1 MSHDYQL
8 YFSRLCQGLYEQ
20 KEFWQAQAF
29 RKPSLSW
36 QAENQALSSALLSL
50 DEFGLAQLENDVAS
64 LGKFLSPYISG
75 LDELID
81 IAGGIE
87 ICPAELPDLGKE
99 MRFFPS
105 HIPGR
110 KWQQIRYFHQAAPA
124 KAERLVDWCCGKGHL
139 GRFLALTESCPVLG
153 LEWDQSLVDAGNEL
167 ANSLSAGEL
176 SIVPCDVL
184 EAAAGGWLAAG
195 DHVFALHACGDLHR
209 RMLQLAEQQQLEAVS
224 LVPCCYQKISA
235 DQHSFL
241 SAAAEKAELTLRR
254 RDLHTIVQETVTA
267 PKAVQKKRV
276 QLQQWRLGFDV
287 LQRDLRGIDAY
298 LSTPSLPQSS
308 LQLGFEGF
316 CRLLADKRQLQLP
329 AEVDW
334 KRYQTLGLK
343 RFNDARRLDLAR
355 LVFRRPLE
363 LAVVLDQL
371 LYLQEN
377 GFSVELLQ
385 FCPKHL
391 SPRNLLINA
400 WRD

>member
-20 KEFWQAQAF
+20 REFWQANAF
-29 RKPSLSW
+29 REPSLSW
-36 QAENQALSSALLSL
+36 QAENDDLSRALLSL
-50 DEFGLAQLENDVAS
+50 EECDLLQLENDVSS
-64 LGKFLSPYISG
+64 LLKYLSPYISG
-75 LDELID
+75 LDELSSMASD
-81 IAGGIE
+81 VE
-87 ICPAELPDLGKE
+87 ICSEQLPELAQD

-110 KWQQIRYFHQAAPA
+110 KWQQIRHFQQAAPA

-139 GRFLALTESCPVLG
+139 GRFLALSESCQVLG
-153 LEWDQSLVDAGNEL
+153 LEWQQSLVDAGNEL
-167 ANSLSAGEL
+167 ANSLLEGAL

-184 EAAAGGWLAAG
+184 EEATAGLIGDG

-209 RMLQLAEQQQLEAVS
+209 RLLQLAAQRQLEAVS
-224 LVPCCYQKISA
+224 LAPCCYQKISA
-235 DQHSFL
+235 EQHSFL
-241 SAAAEKAELTLRR
+241 SAAAETEDLTLRR
-254 RDLHTIVQETVTA
+254 QDLHTIVQETVTA
-267 PKAVQKKRV
+267 PRAVQNKRIL
-276 QLQQWRLGFDV
+276 LQQWRLGFDA
-287 LQRDLRGIDAY
+287 LQRDVRAVDDY

-329 AEVDW
+329 VDVDW
-334 KRYQTLGLK
+334 QHYQALGLK
-343 RFNDARRLDLAR
+343 RFSDARRLDLAR

-371 LYLQEN
+371 LYLQES
-377 GFSVELLQ
+377 GFAVELRQ
-385 FCPKHL
+385 FCPKPL

>member
-1 MSHDYQL
+1 MSPDYQL
-8 YFSRLCQGLYEQ
+8 YFSRLCQGLYKQ
-20 KEFWQAQAF
+20 KEFWQANAF
-29 RKPSLSW
+29 REPNLSW
-36 QAENQALSSALLSL
+36 QSENQALSTALLSL
-50 DEFGLAQLENDVAS
+50 DEDGLAQLENDVAS
-64 LGKFLSPYISG
+64 LAKYLSPYISG
-75 LDELID
+75 LEELLNIS
-81 IAGGIE
+81 GCIE
-87 ICPAELPDLGKE
+87 ICSVELPELANE

-139 GRFLALTESCPVLG
+139 GRFLALTESRQVLG

-167 ANSLSAGEL
+167 ANSLTAGEL

-184 EAAAGGWLAAG
+184 DAAAGEWLAAG
-195 DHVFALHACGDLHR
+195 DHIFALHACGDLHR
-209 RMLQLAEQQQLEAVS
+209 RMLQLAGQQQLAAVS
-224 LVPCCYQKISA
+224 FAPCCYQKISA

-241 SAAAEKAELTLRR
+241 SSAAEKTELALRR
-254 RDLHTIVQETVTA
+254 QDLHTIVQETVTA
-267 PKAVQKKRV
+267 PKAVQNKRIL
-276 QLQQWRLGFDV
+276 LQQWRLGFDA
-287 LQRDLRGIDAY
+287 LQRDIRGIDAY

-316 CRLLADKRQLQLP
+316 CRLLADKRQLLLP

-334 KRYQTLGLK
+334 EHYQALGLR

-355 LVFRRPLE
+355 LVYRRSLE
-363 LAVVLDQL
+363 LIVVLDQL

-377 GFSVELLQ
+377 GFAVELLQ